1 MRIAP
6 PARMC
11 WAWSAYS
18 PWDSPFPAPPGSDHP
33 PARASLRRDVEP
45 AVKAVAEYGI
55 TIVAVVVLALAVG
68 YFIRDLKSQRD
79 RAMELAES
87 AVAAFDRLVDQLGLE
102 PVVKPGRP
110 REPKP

>member
-1 MRIAP
+1 
-6 PARMC
+6 MC
-11 WAWSAYS
+11 GAWSAYS
-18 PWDSPFPAPPGSDHP
+18 PWDSPFPAPPGSDNP
-33 PARASLRRDVEP
+33 PARASLRRRDVE
-45 AVKAVAEYGI
+45 AGFKALADYGI

-79 RAMELAES
+79 RAMDLAES
-87 AVAAFDRLVDQLGLE
+87 AVSAFDRLVDQLGLE